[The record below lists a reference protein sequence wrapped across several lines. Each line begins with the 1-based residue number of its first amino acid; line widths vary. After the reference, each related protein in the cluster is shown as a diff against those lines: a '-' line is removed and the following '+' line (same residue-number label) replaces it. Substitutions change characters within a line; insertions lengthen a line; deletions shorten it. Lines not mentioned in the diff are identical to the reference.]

1 MYLRNNH
8 NSTKTVDTFCTWH
21 TMDETKRNGE
31 NKRREPRSS
40 GKSRGVERSKRGR
53 KEGKKRKRKTRRGGQ
68 DGKINSMYRERAD
81 VDGVES
87 GRI

>member
-1 MYLRNNH
+1 MAHNGRNE
-8 NSTKTVDTFCTWH
+8 TV
-21 TMDETKRNGE
+21 KINGGIRDLPANLE
-31 NKRREPRSS
+31 ESS
-40 GKSRGVERSKRGR
+40 RSKRGR
-53 KEGKKRKRKTRRGGQ
+53 KEGKKRKRKARRGGQ